1 MQNILLDFDSA
12 LFQLL
17 NGVLTSPPTDLLFTF
32 ITSTKYTWPI
42 YLSFA
47 FYIAY
52 RYKKKG
58 FVSLFALVLTLG
70 ITDQFSTHVLKPTF
84 NRERP
89 CRQEANV
96 RLLIPC
102 GPGQSFPSTHAINN
116 GCMAMFICML
126 FPHLRLPIIILAMLV
141 SYSRIYVGV
150 HYPLDVIGG
159 LLFGAAFGFFSA
171 FIVQRYLK
179 NPHESISY

>member
-17 NGVLTSPPTDLLFTF
+17 NGMLTSPPTDLLFTF

-58 FVSLFALVLTLG
+58 FVSLFALALTLG

-89 CRQEANV
+89 CMQEANV

-102 GPGQSFPSTHAINN
+102 GPGQSFLLLMQST
-116 GCMAMFICML
+116 MAAWQCL
-126 FPHLRLPIIILAMLV
+126 SACC
-141 SYSRIYVGV
+141 SRIFDYQSSSWRCW
-150 HYPLDVIGG
+150 LVI
-159 LLFGAAFGFFSA
+159 
-171 FIVQRYLK
+171 QEYM
-179 NPHESISY
+179 